1 MTSTPVMGADV
12 SMNLINTP
20 APNVTKQGGMDFK
33 SLMNQS
39 EQNLKSEG
47 DNQKT
52 VNTDKVSKTK
62 ENPYDTKQVSDNKE
76 IKETQAEVTKE
87 EPTDKEVDVAVETVK
102 AIEEKISE
110 ELDVSLE
117 DIEAVLETMGLPV
130 VALLDVNNL
139 PEVIAEIEG
148 VDDIL
153 SFATDQEL
161 YGELNEIKDFTIENV
176 KALAEEIGIPVE
188 EFEKAI
194 AEFEIPEEE
203 ITEEAIETEEP
214 LVKESDV
221 KETKTFDEQI
231 EINVSEDV
239 KNRET
244 KRTAPSEETTV
255 NKTETEETVPV
266 KTAESDRRE
275 ERHGERHDSPMSF
288 ADNLLNKVFDKLNE
302 TTETVTYTEIDAQRI
317 LDQITESIK
326 VDISN
331 ELSEVNL
338 KLHPESLGNVSVKIS
353 ANHEGI
359 LTAHFTAQ
367 NESVKAIIESQAVVL
382 REALESKGVTVEAI
396 EVAVQSHEFER
407 NLSDQGKRQGS
418 EERPGRRG
426 VRRINLTEDSAEV
439 SENPDDE
446 ILKEMMAQNG
456 NTIDYSA

>member
-1 MTSTPVMGADV
+1 MTSTPVMGADI
-12 SMNLINTP
+12 SMNLINAP

-39 EQNLKSEG
+39 EQNLKSDG
-47 DNQKT
+47 NDRKT
-52 VNTDKVSKTK
+52 VNTDKVNKTN
-62 ENPYDTKQVSDNKE
+62 ENSYDTKQVSDNKE
-76 IKETQAEVTKE
+76 IKEVEVEVTKE
-87 EPTDKEVDVAVETVK
+87 EPTGEEVDAAVETVK

-110 ELDVSLE
+110 ELDVSVE

-148 VDDIL
+148 VEDIL

-203 ITEEAIETEEP
+203 ITEEAVLTEEP

-221 KETKTFDEQI
+221 KETKTFDEKI

-239 KNRET
+239 KPKET

-255 NKTETEETVPV
+255 NKTETEEKVPV

-288 ADNLLNKVFDKLNE
+288 AENLLNKVFDKLNE
-302 TTETVTYTEIDAQRI
+302 TTEAVTYTEIDAQRI
-317 LDQITESIK
+317 LEQITESIK

-426 VRRINLTEDSAEV
+426 VRRINLTEDSKEV

>member
-1 MTSTPVMGADV
+1 MTSTPVMGADI

-39 EQNLKSEG
+39 EQNLKSDG
-47 DNQKT
+47 NDRKT
-52 VNTDKVSKTK
+52 VNTDKVNKTN

-76 IKETQAEVTKE
+76 IKEVEVEVTKE
-87 EPTDKEVDVAVETVK
+87 EPTGEEVDAAVETVK

-110 ELDVSLE
+110 ELDVSVE

-148 VDDIL
+148 VEDIL

-203 ITEEAIETEEP
+203 ITEEAVLTEEP

-221 KETKTFDEQI
+221 KETKTFDEKI

-239 KNRET
+239 KPKET

-255 NKTETEETVPV
+255 NKTETEEKVPV

-288 ADNLLNKVFDKLNE
+288 AENLLNKVFDKLNE
-302 TTETVTYTEIDAQRI
+302 TTEAVTYTEIDAQRI
-317 LDQITESIK
+317 LEQITESIK

-407 NLSDQGKRQGS
+407 NLSDQDKRQGS

-426 VRRINLTEDSAEV
+426 VRRINLTEDSKEV

>member
-1 MTSTPVMGADV
+1 MTSTPVMGADIA
-12 SMNLINTP
+12 MNLINTP

-33 SLMNQS
+33 SLMDQS

-47 DNQKT
+47 DEPKT
-52 VNTDKVSKTK
+52 VKADKVNKTQ
-62 ENPYDTKQVSDNKE
+62 ENPYDTRQVSDNKE
-76 IKETQAEVTKE
+76 IKETSVEVKSE
-87 EPTDKEVDVAVETVK
+87 EPTEQEVDEVVEAVK
-102 AIEEKISE
+102 AVEEKISE
-110 ELDVSLE
+110 ELDVSVE
-117 DIEAVLETMGLPV
+117 DIEAVLETLGLPT
-130 VALLDVNNL
+130 VALLDVNTL
-139 PEVIAEIEG
+139 PEVVAEIEG
-148 VDDIL
+148 VDSL

-161 YGELNEIKDFTIENV
+161 YGKLNEIKDFTIENV

-194 AEFEIPEEE
+194 EEFKIPEEE
-203 ITEEAIETEEP
+203 IIEEVNLNEEP
-214 LVKESDV
+214 LVKNSDV
-221 KETKTFDEQI
+221 KETKSFDEKI

-239 KNRET
+239 KARET
-244 KRTAPSEETTV
+244 KRTDSSEETTV
-255 NKTETEETVPV
+255 NKAETEETVPV

-275 ERHGERHDSPMSF
+275 ERHGDRHDSPMSF
-288 ADNLLNKVFDKLNE
+288 AENLLNKVFDKLNE
-302 TTETVTYTEIDAQRI
+302 TTEAVTYTEIDAQRI
-317 LDQITESIK
+317 MEQITESIK

-338 KLHPESLGNVSVKIS
+338 KLHPESLGSVSVKIS

-426 VRRINLTEDSAEV
+426 VRRINLTEDSTEV

>member
-1 MTSTPVMGADV
+1 MTSTPVMGADI
-12 SMNLINTP
+12 SMNLINAP

-39 EQNLKSEG
+39 EQNLKSDG
-47 DNQKT
+47 NDRKT
-52 VNTDKVSKTK
+52 VNTDKVNKTN

-76 IKETQAEVTKE
+76 IKEVEVEVTKE
-87 EPTDKEVDVAVETVK
+87 EPTGEEVDAAVETVK

-110 ELDVSLE
+110 ELDVSVE

-148 VDDIL
+148 VEDIL

-203 ITEEAIETEEP
+203 ITEEAVLTEEP
-214 LVKESDV
+214 LVKESEV
-221 KETKTFDEQI
+221 KETKTFDEKI

-239 KNRET
+239 KPKET

-255 NKTETEETVPV
+255 NKTETEEKVPV

-288 ADNLLNKVFDKLNE
+288 AENLLNKVFDKLNE
-302 TTETVTYTEIDAQRI
+302 TTEAVTYTEIDAQRI
-317 LDQITESIK
+317 LEQITESIK

-426 VRRINLTEDSAEV
+426 VRRINLTEDSKEV

>member
-1 MTSTPVMGADV
+1 MTSTPVMGADI
-12 SMNLINTP
+12 SMNLINAP

-39 EQNLKSEG
+39 EQNLKSDG
-47 DNQKT
+47 NDRKT
-52 VNTDKVSKTK
+52 VNTDKVNKTN

-76 IKETQAEVTKE
+76 IKEVEVEVTKE
-87 EPTDKEVDVAVETVK
+87 EPTGEEVDAAVETVK

-110 ELDVSLE
+110 ELDVSVE

-148 VDDIL
+148 VEDIL

-203 ITEEAIETEEP
+203 ITEEAVLTEEP

-221 KETKTFDEQI
+221 KETKTFEEKI

-239 KNRET
+239 KPKET

-255 NKTETEETVPV
+255 NKTETEEKVPV

-288 ADNLLNKVFDKLNE
+288 AENLLNKVFDKLNE
-302 TTETVTYTEIDAQRI
+302 TTEAVTYTEIDAQRI
-317 LDQITESIK
+317 LEQITESIK

-426 VRRINLTEDSAEV
+426 VRRINLTEDSKEV